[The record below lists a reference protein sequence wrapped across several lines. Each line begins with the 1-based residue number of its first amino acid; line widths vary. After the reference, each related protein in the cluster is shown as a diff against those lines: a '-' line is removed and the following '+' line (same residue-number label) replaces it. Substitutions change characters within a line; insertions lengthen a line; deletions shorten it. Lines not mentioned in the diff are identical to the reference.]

1 MRPLFR
7 SFVAYS
13 VIVSILL
20 SGFTWPGQQAA
31 MAATL
36 TSGGTVAAHTGA
48 CNINDPNVAAGR
60 VAGCRIAKSPSGAT
74 MAYSGVQWST
84 VAVLNKSATSGFDL
98 SYLQGSQIEL
108 SGLRGAQMLG
118 INPDQAADMVNT
130 FPVGVPVVFARYNPG
145 TADMRVDLFKTE
157 RTPQGLKLM
166 NAVFSPHHG
175 GLWAV
180 NGAYAEPGMRR
191 AGEFGVNP
199 FARFAN
205 ASDDV
210 FHNIGMDGVQV
221 VVGHAMRMVQSPV
234 GLVAS
239 AEYRMNQWKTTKK
252 SLLKKSTTVHIEGF
266 AKPKWMMASSA
277 QLQPSGSTAVICAKD
292 MGEGVGC
299 PSHYVAPAVVTFDT
313 WEGGN
318 LQEQEESLYYWQ
330 KTYSGWTVLA
340 FVLLTFI
347 AFAVI
352 GAIAM
357 SAGLISSPAQLSLV
371 ATAMESAGI
380 ATQISVLGMASIQ
393 AATYGVLAFASG
405 ASSLLDVQ
413 DGYGGKILADGVL
426 TPQAAGSEHERE
438 LLARAR
444 NRMTVSRVEDS
455 ISAVKGTG
463 YGNCDVKLSAE
474 ACAGSQSGFL
484 PRSDSYQEQD
494 YVQFYRDNGAATRY
508 DSGIVGSP
516 N

>member
-1 MRPLFR
+1 MRSLFK
-7 SFVAYS
+7 SFVVYS
-13 VIVSILL
+13 VTVAILL
-20 SGFTWPGQQAA
+20 SGFTWPGQQAV

-36 TSGGTVAAHTGA
+36 TSGGTSAAHTGA
-48 CNINDPNVAAGR
+48 CDVNDPNVAAGR
-60 VAGCRIAKSPSGAT
+60 VDGCRVAKSPSGAK
-74 MAYSGVQWST
+74 MAYPGVQWST

-98 SYLQGSQIEL
+98 SYIQGSQVQL

-145 TADMRVDLFKTE
+145 TADLRIDLFKTE
-157 RTPQGLKLM
+157 RTPEGLKLM

-175 GLWAV
+175 GLWAA
-180 NGAYAEPGMRR
+180 NGSYAEPAAKR

-199 FARFAN
+199 FARFAS

-210 FHNIGMDGVQV
+210 FHKIAMDGVQV
-221 VVGHAMRMVQSPV
+221 VVGHAMRMVQSPT

-239 AEYRMNQWKTTKK
+239 TDYRLKQWKTTKK
-252 SLLKKSTTVHIEGF
+252 SLLKKKTTVHVEGF
-266 AKPKWMMASSA
+266 AKPKWMMAASA
-277 QLQPSGSTAVICAKD
+277 QLQPTGSTAVICAKD
-292 MGEGVGC
+292 MGDGVGC
-299 PSHYVAPAVVTFDT
+299 PSHYVAPSIVTFDT

-340 FVLLTFI
+340 FVLLTFV

-352 GAIAM
+352 GAVAL

-371 ATAMESAGI
+371 ATAMQSAGMLGQV
-380 ATQISVLGMASIQ
+380 TVLGMATIQ
-393 AATYGVLAFASG
+393 AATYGVMAFAMG
-405 ASSLLDVQ
+405 ANSLTDVQ
-413 DGYGGKILADGVL
+413 DGYGGGILGGGVQV
-426 TPQAAGSEHERE
+426 PNGFSSEHEE
-438 LLARAR
+438 ALLTRAR
-444 NRMTVSRVEDS
+444 DRMTVSPVEGS
-455 ISAVKGTG
+455 LSAVKGTG

-474 ACAGSQSGFL
+474 ACAGAQSGFL

-508 DSGIVGSP
+508 DSGVIGSP

>member
-1 MRPLFR
+1 MRSLFR

-20 SGFTWPGQQAA
+20 SGFTWPGQGAV

-36 TSGGTVAAHTGA
+36 TSGGTVAVHTGA
-48 CNINDPNVAAGR
+48 CDASDPNVAAGR
-60 VAGCRIAKSPSGAT
+60 VTGCHVARSPSGAV
-74 MAYSGVQWST
+74 MAYPGVQWST
-84 VAVLNKSATSGFDL
+84 VAVLNKSASSGFNL
-98 SYLQGSQIEL
+98 SYIQGSQIEL

-145 TADMRVDLFKTE
+145 TADMRIDLFKTE
-157 RTPQGLKLM
+157 RTPDGLKLM

-175 GLWAV
+175 GLWAA
-180 NGAYAEPGMRR
+180 NGSYADPETKR

-252 SLLKKSTTVHIEGF
+252 SLLKKKTTVHVEGF

-299 PSHYVAPAVVTFDT
+299 PSHYVAPSIVTFDT

-352 GAIAM
+352 AAVAL
-357 SAGLISSPAQLSLV
+357 SAGLISSASQLSLV
-371 ATAMESAGI
+371 ATAVETAAGI
-380 ATQISVLGMASIQ
+380 GQLGVLAVAGIQ
-393 AATYGVLAFASG
+393 AATYGVLAFAMG
-405 ASSLLDVQ
+405 ASSLTAVQ
-413 DGYGGKILADGVL
+413 DGYGGDILGNGVIV
-426 TPQAAGSEHERE
+426 PNAPGSEHERA
-438 LLARAR
+438 LLTRAR
-444 NRMTVSRVEDS
+444 DRMTVRPVEGS

-474 ACAGSQSGFL
+474 ACAGTQSGFL
-484 PRSDSYQEQD
+484 PRSDSYLEQD

-508 DSGIVGSP
+508 DSGVTAP
-516 N
+516 